1 MSHGLELLA
10 TKGTREVVHDAA
22 MNFKLPA
29 TVKNLVETYATEKKE
44 TAAQIV
50 RDALSEYF
58 ERRGY

>member
-29 TVKNLVETYATEKKE
+29 SVKQLIEEYAAEKKE
-44 TAAQIV
+44 TAAQVV
-50 RDALSEYF
+50 RDALSDYF